1 MYNNPSILK
10 RFRKF
15 FTSGSCGLS
24 LEARYLDDLWFMTTQ
39 PWSKYSKPKRIFD
52 LQVSLT

>member
-10 RFRKF
+10 RFRRF
-15 FTSGSCGLS
+15 FTSGSYGLS
-24 LEARYLDDLWFMTTQ
+24 LEARYLDGLWFMTTQ